1 MDKENY
7 SRSDDVEEELDN
19 RQSRPTRK
27 NMKKQHQGIRSAT
40 SIKERRWTNMGTRW
54 DHLYRRKDIYPKQ
67 QKTQGKD
74 STGKS

>member
-27 NMKKQHQGIRSAT
+27 IWRN
-40 SIKERRWTNMGTRW
+40 NTRE
-54 DHLYRRKDIYPKQ
+54 
-67 QKTQGKD
+67 
-74 STGKS
+74 